1 MAISRSYGIAVVTA
15 LLGQGFLS
23 AHALAQAR
31 PAQDLS
37 AIVSYSGPD
46 RTDRLLAEARKEGG
60 ATLYSSATVA
70 DMAAHLSAFEQ
81 KYGLKITLWRGDSE
95 GIAQRAITEA
105 RSGRFAMDLVETS
118 GGNLE
123 SMQRE
128 GLLQAVNA
136 PIQAEIIPQGIPQHR
151 GYTATRLQIQANAYN
166 TDLIR
171 KADLPRTWADL
182 ADPKWKGKLGI
193 DLDDGDW
200 FGTVIRS
207 MKDPKGLDL
216 FRKIITTNGMSLR
229 KGHTLLANLTASGEV
244 PMSIAIYE
252 YKIKQMKLAGA
263 PVDFFY
269 LDPLVVHPVGIA
281 IAKRAPHPYTAT
293 LFFDFILSEGQK
305 IYLEQQAYPSN
316 IKVKPLPQGID
327 LHFIDFAKALDE
339 QSNWQKT
346 FKEVF
351 SSKPR

>member
-123 SMQRE
+123 SMHRE

-136 PIQAEIIPQGIPQHR
+136 PMSKATQTPKPARRRDRARVEVSGKAKGI
-151 GYTATRLQIQANAYN
+151 
-166 TDLIR
+166 
-171 KADLPRTWADL
+171 KAS
-182 ADPKWKGKLGI
+182 
-193 DLDDGDW
+193 
-200 FGTVIRS
+200 FTV
-207 MKDPKGLDL
+207 
-216 FRKIITTNGMSLR
+216 
-229 KGHTLLANLTASGEV
+229 A
-244 PMSIAIYE
+244 
-252 YKIKQMKLAGA
+252 
-263 PVDFFY
+263 
-269 LDPLVVHPVGIA
+269 
-281 IAKRAPHPYTAT
+281 
-293 LFFDFILSEGQK
+293 
-305 IYLEQQAYPSN
+305 
-316 IKVKPLPQGID
+316 
-327 LHFIDFAKALDE
+327 AL
-339 QSNWQKT
+339 
-346 FKEVF
+346 
-351 SSKPR
+351 